1 MRSMKI
7 SFHIYK
13 VSRAKRP
20 RLFPVQR
27 SSALLA
33 KLFQLSSSAAVL
45 RLFKTCSARAVPA
58 HEHTTR
64 GVAP

>member
-1 MRSMKI
+1 MRSMEI
-7 SFHIYK
+7 SFDIYK
-13 VSRAKRP
+13 VSRPKRP

-27 SSALLA
+27 ALLA